1 MLRIGGD
8 PRDADVLREARVD
21 RAREIV
27 VITGD
32 NDRNTDVAASIRTA
46 LRDAATPP
54 ACFLEMGS
62 PELALALAAHEI
74 NSGTAVRTES
84 STPSTAGPAACS
96 RPICP
101 GPAGPSCSSGP
112 VASTTP
118 CAPNS
123 DAVTG
128 RQVRGFRGRPST
140 PTDFRGTS
148 RRATWPSPS

>member
-8 PRDADVLREARVD
+8 PRDADVLREARID

-46 LRDAATPP
+46 LRDVAAPP

-74 NSGTAVRTES
+74 NSGTAVRTEFFD
-84 STPSTAGPAACS
+84 PR
-96 RPICP
+96 RPR
-101 GPAGPSCSSGP
+101 GPSPARDPS
-112 VASTTP
+112 AQ
-118 CAPNS
+118 
-123 DAVTG
+123 G
-128 RQVRGFRGRPST
+128 RRLRRARRGRSPARRPARRTRT
-140 PTDFRGTS
+140 P
-148 RRATWPSPS
+148 